1 LSCLIFLSALALV
14 SITRVPLLQ
23 LEVLISE
30 LFTIDRFPSSSLQL
44 FYHSARL
51 ECCQWLKYCLY
62 ITMGKVTTLGHELS
76 NYSVELGPFV
86 AKTLLMSAKGSE
98 VLSSLGDYI
107 VVEVEIHTPPLNV

>member
-1 LSCLIFLSALALV
+1 
-14 SITRVPLLQ
+14 
-23 LEVLISE
+23 
-30 LFTIDRFPSSSLQL
+30 
-44 FYHSARL
+44 
-51 ECCQWLKYCLY
+51 
-62 ITMGKVTTLGHELS
+62 MGKVTTLGHELS